1 MNNMGKYIIADTRD
15 KAEKLKQ
22 IGFDCIAIQEIGK
35 ETHYVFENS
44 DKYLLFSNDEKS
56 EYIISDELYMCF

>member
-1 MNNMGKYIIADTRD
+1 MGRYIIADTRD
-15 KAEKLKQ
+15 KAEKLKR
-22 IGFDCIAIQEIGK
+22 IGFDCILVQEIGK

-44 DKYLLFSNDEKS
+44 NKYLLFSDDEKK

>member
-1 MNNMGKYIIADTRD
+1 MGKYIIADTRD
-15 KAEKLKQ
+15 KAEKLKRV
-22 IGFDCIAIQEIGK
+22 GFECIAIQEIGK

-56 EYIISDELYMCF
+56 EYITSDELYMCF